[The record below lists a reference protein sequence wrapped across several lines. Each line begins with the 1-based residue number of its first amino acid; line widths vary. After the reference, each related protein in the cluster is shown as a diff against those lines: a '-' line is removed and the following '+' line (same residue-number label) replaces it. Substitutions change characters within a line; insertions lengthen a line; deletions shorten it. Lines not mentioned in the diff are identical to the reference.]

1 MINLSFKECMSF
13 PPVENPLSECFE
25 CRGGMCEI
33 CKKSQY
39 YHNRGEFDF
48 DKNFMEEFINK
59 YRYTILKE
67 ILEEIKTNDILDN
80 IH

>member
-1 MINLSFKECMSF
+1 
-13 PPVENPLSECFE
+13 
-25 CRGGMCEI
+25 
-33 CKKSQY
+33 
-39 YHNRGEFDF
+39 
-48 DKNFMEEFINK
+48 MEEFINK